1 MAFDKQ
7 NYFSDINNA
16 LIIFFERCQM
26 RSKYIKNIDKPI
38 QKIRFV
44 IQTGFSLFCI
54 WIGVEFYQFISYLE
68 SNGSI
73 VFHQRPPGV
82 EGFLPI
88 SSLMSV
94 VYFFQTGQIHNVHP
108 AGFFIFLAIVGVS
121 FVFGKSFCGWLCP
134 VGFISEMIGDF
145 GEKIWKK
152 FFKRRI
158 SLHRFIDYPLR
169 AVKYLLLAF
178 FVFAIFSLTETALA
192 VFLSDA
198 YNIAAD
204 IKMYYFFVEISR
216 FSLIVIGVL
225 FLLSIFI
232 RNFWCRYLCP
242 YGALLGLIG
251 FLSPNKI
258 KRNTVSCIDCGLCAK
273 ACPSFIKVDKV
284 KTVLSDECTSCLSC
298 VDVCP
303 VADTLEVKN
312 IFGENKV
319 SKKVIAFGIIL
330 LFVSTTGLGMITGH
344 WQNKVSKEEYLI
356 IHKQLDAIGHP
367 TSTAEIKEFN
377 KALEK
382 ENQNKFGKA
391 N

>member
-1 MAFDKQ
+1 M
-7 NYFSDINNA
+7 S
-16 LIIFFERCQM
+16 
-26 RSKYIKNIDKPI
+26 SKYIKNTDKPI
-38 QKIRFV
+38 QKLRFAV
-44 IQTGFSLFCI
+44 QVAFTLLCI
-54 WIGVEFYQFISYLE
+54 WIGIEFYQFISYLE

-73 VFHQRPPGV
+73 AFHQRPPGV

-94 VYFFQTGQIHNVHP
+94 VYFIQTGQIHDVHP

-121 FVFGKSFCGWLCP
+121 FVFGKAFCSWLCP
-134 VGFISEMIGDF
+134 VGFISEMVGDF
-145 GEKIWKK
+145 GENIWKK
-152 FFKRRI
+152 LFKRRI
-158 SLHRFIDYPLR
+158 KLHRFIDYPLR
-169 AVKYLLLAF
+169 AIKYLLLAF
-178 FVFAIFSLTETALA
+178 FAFAIFSMTETALA

-204 IKMYYFFVEISR
+204 IKMYYFFAEISR

-225 FLLSIFI
+225 FLLSIII

-251 FLSPNKI
+251 FISPNKI
-258 KRNTVSCIDCGLCAK
+258 KRNTISCIDCGLCAK

-298 VDVCP
+298 VDACP
-303 VADTLEVKN
+303 VANTLEVKN
-312 IFGENKV
+312 IFGEKKV
-319 SKKVIAFGIIL
+319 SKKIIAFGVIL
-330 LFVSTTGLGMITGH
+330 LFVSIMGLGMITDH
-344 WQNKVSKEEYLI
+344 WHNKVSKEEYLI

-367 TSTAEIKEFN
+367 TSTAEIKELN
-377 KALEK
+377 KSVEK
-382 ENQNKFGKA
+382 ENRNKSGKI